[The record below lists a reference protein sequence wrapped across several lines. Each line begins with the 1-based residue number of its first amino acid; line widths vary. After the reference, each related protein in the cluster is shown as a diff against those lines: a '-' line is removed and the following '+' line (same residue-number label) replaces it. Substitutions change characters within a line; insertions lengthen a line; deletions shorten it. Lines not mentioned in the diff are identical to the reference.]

1 MAQLVRIGATVNQRQ
16 SLKENLQDSNEKS
29 KEEGGE
35 DEEESKESQ
44 KEVKEEILLLAL
56 YQNIS
61 FVFCFNKIFLFFCL

>member
-35 DEEESKESQ
+35 DEESEESQ